1 LHKEVRDMR
10 VVVLYEDDPSAK
22 GWINRALVEAL
33 QVTFAAIVCRMSLPG
48 KHDLDRS
55 SQRGKYAG

>member
-1 LHKEVRDMR
+1 MR
-10 VVVLYEDDPSAK
+10 VVVLYEGDPSAK
-22 GWINRALVEAL
+22 GRINRALVQAL
-33 QVTFAAIVCRMSLPG
+33 QMMFAAIVCRVRLPG